1 MLTHKQARADAR
13 ALVGAVAIGSAMGLA
28 LGGAYLAGGAARAA
42 LSHAHSLRLAAA
54 AADGFSESALRSETA
69 AMDPGAIAIARRHDP
84 FIALGSAQRDRETT
98 LFAAKLVERPPAQTG
113 SNPLLLKVSLTHV
126 APTPAAPFSLGGG
139 DALTGARE
147 LDCLSAAV
155 YYEARGE
162 SAEGQAAVAQ
172 VVLNRV
178 RHAGFPKTVCGVVFQ
193 GAPIHSCQFSFA
205 CDGSMHRGKEEGAW
219 RRAQTVATRALSG
232 FVLAQIGDATHFHVA
247 SLGGIWGGNL
257 IKVAQIGTHVFYR
270 LVGGGR
276 GASIVRSA
284 PDLYT
289 PATSAVDK
297 ADAAK
302 PAADGGG
309 DAPNLILASAVT
321 KLGEGG
327 PAVVDAAS
335 ASVVTA
341 KPATGGK
348 AAEKAIAA
356 PTDTVKAT
364 S

>member
-1 MLTHKQARADAR
+1 
-13 ALVGAVAIGSAMGLA
+13 MGLA

-42 LSHAHSLRLAAA
+42 LSHAHSMKLAAA
-54 AADGFSESALRSETA
+54 AANGFSEAALRSETA
-69 AMDPGAIAIARRHDP
+69 SMEPGAIAIARRHDP
-84 FIALGSAQRDRETT
+84 FNALGSIQRDRETT
-98 LFAAKLVERPPAQTG
+98 LFAAKLIERAPASTG
-113 SNPLLLKVSLTHV
+113 SNPLLVKASNPLLIKASLPRAT
-126 APTPAAPFSLGGG
+126 PTPAAPFQLGGD

-178 RHAGFPKTVCGVVFQ
+178 RHAGFPKTVCGVVYQ

-205 CDGSMHRGKEEGAW
+205 CDGSMRRGREEGAW
-219 RRAQTVATRALSG
+219 RRAQSVATRALSG
-232 FVLAQIGDATHFHVA
+232 FVLAQVGDATHFHVA
-247 SLGGIWGGNL
+247 SLGGIWGGSV
-257 IKVAQIGTHVFYR
+257 IKVAQIGAHVFYR

-276 GASIVRSA
+276 GASFVHSA

-289 PATSAVDK
+289 PQAGSTDK
-297 ADAAK
+297 ADVAK

-309 DAPNLILASAVT
+309 DAPSLILASAVT

-327 PAVVDAAS
+327 PATAPSEPAS
-335 ASVVTA
+335 APAATA
-341 KPATGGK
+341 K
-348 AAEKAIAA
+348 AAAGAKTADKPTTA